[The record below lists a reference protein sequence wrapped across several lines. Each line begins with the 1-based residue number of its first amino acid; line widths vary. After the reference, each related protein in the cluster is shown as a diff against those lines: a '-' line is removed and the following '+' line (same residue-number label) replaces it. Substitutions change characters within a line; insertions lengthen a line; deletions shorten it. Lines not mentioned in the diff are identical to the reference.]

1 MGYSRTE
8 PNGFIAELT
17 AVARKYSYRDPMF
30 DALRAGALPREAIK
44 LWALQAMKVVEQ
56 FTRFISAIHANC
68 PYRDAQQLL
77 AENLWEEHGR
87 GKAPRDHLSL
97 VQRLAASLGAT
108 EEEIR
113 NKTPLPETEA
123 YIAFCLE
130 LTRNRSFVE
139 GLTAIGVGIESY
151 IPVFFGV
158 MAEALEKTFGL
169 KPEDLEFL
177 RVHVGED
184 DDHARRS
191 MEMIEKYA
199 LSDDDRERAKTALRD
214 TLVAKRRFGE
224 ALYHHCVSVS
234 NSGLI
239 E

>member
-1 MGYSRTE
+1 M
-8 PNGFIAELT
+8 
-17 AVARKYSYRDPMF
+17 AVAREHSVRDPMF
-30 DALRAGALPREAIK
+30 DALRAGTLTREAIK
-44 LWALQAMKVVEQ
+44 LWALQAMPVVEQ

-87 GKAPRDHLSL
+87 GRAPQDHFSL
-97 VQRLAASLGAT
+97 VKRLALSLGAT

-113 NKTPLPETEA
+113 LSTPLPETEA
-123 YIAFCLE
+123 WIAHCLE

-151 IPVFFGV
+151 IPVYFGA
-158 MAEALEKTFGL
+158 MAEALEKAFGL
-169 KPEDLEFL
+169 QPEDLQFL

-199 LSDDDRERAKTALRD
+199 LSDDDKERAKAALRD
-214 TLVAKRRFGE
+214 TMMVKRRFAE
-224 ALYHHCVSVS
+224 ALYNHCVSSSKSRPVQ
-234 NSGLI
+234 
-239 E
+239 